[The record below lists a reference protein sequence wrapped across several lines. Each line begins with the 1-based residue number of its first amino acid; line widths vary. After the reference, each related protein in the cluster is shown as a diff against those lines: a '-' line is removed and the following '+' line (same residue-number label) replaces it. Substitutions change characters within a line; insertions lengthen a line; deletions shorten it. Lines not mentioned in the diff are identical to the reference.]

1 MCNDLLA
8 FYSMSTMADVLS
20 SSSKINEYFF
30 FHINVFK
37 AISPAHLQSVQITVY
52 LGLSLCKVQVENL
65 RHKSA
70 CLWLPRKAAHH
81 VSCTVLSMC
90 TEDTVCF

>member
-30 FHINVFK
+30 LI
-37 AISPAHLQSVQITVY
+37 
-52 LGLSLCKVQVENL
+52 
-65 RHKSA
+65 
-70 CLWLPRKAAHH
+70 
-81 VSCTVLSMC
+81 
-90 TEDTVCF
+90 